1 MRFERLDILRYGAL
15 TDRSLAF
22 RPGAGLHVVYG
33 PNEAGKSSALSA
45 IGDLLFGFPRATP
58 GSPPPYTFLHDAQQ
72 LRIGAKL
79 VSRDGATIDFR
90 RRRAKNALL
99 SNDERESL
107 LREDALV
114 PFLGTLNR
122 EIFKRAFGL
131 DTEDLRDGGQA
142 MLQSGGEIGN
152 LLFSAASGLLGLTR
166 LRQSLEGE
174 AGGIF
179 GPRKKQDHSF
189 YQATDR
195 HDQARRAEKE
205 NELKSTDWKRL
216 VAEAEQLESEIAAL
230 QSERRKTKTELERLR
245 ALKKLQPLVI
255 DIDGELQELAAFDNL
270 AGLPADFA
278 ADLAEALHAH
288 ASLAGEVRKA
298 EEDTE
303 RLGDEISQV
312 HVEPAALEAAADI
325 TTLFAETGAYAKA
338 RRDLPAID
346 REVGSYDAT
355 LTQLARRLGL
365 ESAAELEKRQPSD
378 ADLVRMRRLVEEGQE
393 LLRNR
398 ADLQRQQGEESDR
411 LATLD
416 AQGDGGRLV
425 DPKPYIDQLA
435 ALSADLSDIAR
446 GDALLV
452 QAERAE
458 ENLRAAALRL
468 RPPVRDL
475 AAILAMPLPDV
486 ATLTARR
493 AAIEQA
499 TLARNAAVEKVAALA
514 AEVAEIAERLR
525 EAERDGPVVTREEIA
540 AARDRRDGRFAALGE
555 GRLPSADELAILGGL
570 VAHADQLADTALT
583 HADRLSRH
591 AENRLR
597 QDRAEHRLAAARQRL
612 AVAEDDVARAQQ
624 DFSGLIEASGLA
636 AHGLVF
642 SDPAAAIEWRR
653 AVDGLAK
660 ERAAIDPMRDQ
671 LAAIELKQGRIR
683 PVLNAIADALGIDV
697 AHLPLGALSQ
707 AIGRHLDGLS
717 ERWSQSRTR
726 EGERNAA
733 RQRLGRLT
741 VQVADVAGKIQAWQT
756 AFAAA
761 APTIGLAAESADMA
775 GHAVIDMA
783 VAALDAWKSLPET
796 LLEREN
802 RRRRVAGMRRD
813 IRDYEEKVAA
823 VAVSVDPSLEHVG
836 ADLAIE
842 TLHELAIAARNAS
855 QKRKILGRALAD
867 AELRRER
874 AREAFSEGEARLAA
888 LAHRLPEQ
896 ADPETALGRL
906 KDRARLAER
915 LRECRSRFLAQA
927 EGRSEADVRA
937 ALDSFDR
944 IQAELDIET
953 LTEAENGQFERHGEL
968 VARQAQ
974 NRKEREALET
984 GVSAEYAVFEKL
996 SAETEAKDLARQ
1008 WVVLKLAAGLL
1019 AHSMDRYR
1027 ERHADPVMQRAG
1039 AHFSVLTGGRF
1050 SRLVQDYDEKDELH
1064 LLAERAGGE
1073 KVPLDGLSEG
1083 TGDQLFLA
1091 LRLAFL
1097 EDYAS
1102 RNEPAPLIVDDIFQT
1117 FDDERTVSGLKA
1129 LAATSGTFQTILFT
1143 HQKSVVDLARQE
1155 LAAGVDVIML

>member
-15 TDRSLAF
+15 TDRSLTF
-22 RPGAGLHVVYG
+22 RPDAGLHVIYG

-45 IGDLLFGFPRATP
+45 IGDLLFGFPRATAHY
-58 GSPPPYTFLHDAQQ
+58 SFLHDAAQ
-72 LRIGAKL
+72 LRIGATL
-79 VSRDGATIDFR
+79 CARNGETLGFR
-90 RRRAKNALL
+90 RRRGSRNTLL
-99 SNDERESL
+99 SDDDKESP
-107 LREDALV
+107 LREDALA

-131 DTEDLRDGGQA
+131 DTTDLRDGGKA

-166 LRQSLEGE
+166 LRQSLEDE

-205 NELKSTDWKRL
+205 NELKSGDWKRL
-216 VAEAEQLESEIAAL
+216 VTEAEQLDGEIAAL
-230 QSERRKTKTELERLR
+230 QSDRQKTKTELERLR
-245 ALKKLQPLVI
+245 ALKKLQPLIV
-255 DIDGELQELAAFDNL
+255 DIDGELQELAAFGDL

-278 ADLAEALHAH
+278 EDLAEALHAH
-288 ASLAGEVRKA
+288 AVLAGEVRKA
-298 EEDTE
+298 EEDAG
-303 RLGDEISQV
+303 RLGDEIRQI
-312 HVEPAALEAAADI
+312 HVEPAVLEAAAEI
-325 TTLFAETGAYAKA
+325 TNLFAETGRYTAAM
-338 RRDLPAID
+338 RDLPAID
-346 REVGSYDAT
+346 REVGTYDAT

-378 ADLVRMRRLVEEGQE
+378 ADLVRMRRLVEEGQA
-393 LLRNR
+393 LSRGR
-398 ADLQRQQGEESDR
+398 ADLQRREAEERER
-411 LATLD
+411 LAALD
-416 AQGDGGRLV
+416 AESDGGRLI
-425 DPKPYIDQLA
+425 DPKPYLDQLG
-435 ALSADLSDIAR
+435 ALSTDISDIAR
-446 GDALLV
+446 GDVLRV

-475 AAILAMPLPDV
+475 AAVLALPLPDI
-486 ATLTARR
+486 ATLTAQRN
-493 AAIEQA
+493 AIEAA
-499 TLARNAAVEKVAALA
+499 TLARNSA
-514 AEVAEIAERLR
+514 AEKATALEAEAAEIAERLR
-525 EAERDGPVVTREEIA
+525 EAERDGPVVTREQITT
-540 AARDRRDGRFAALGE
+540 ARDRRDSRLAALGE
-555 GRLPSADELAILGGL
+555 GRSPSADELTVLNGL
-570 VAHADQLADTALT
+570 VTHADQLADTALT

-597 QDRAEHRLAAARQRL
+597 QARIEHRLAEARERL
-612 AVAEDDVARAQQ
+612 DVAGEALARAQQ
-624 DFSGLIEASGLA
+624 SFSEVIENAGLA
-636 AHGLVF
+636 VHGLVF
-642 SDPAAAIEWRR
+642 PDPAAAMEWRR
-653 AVDGLAK
+653 AIDGLVK
-660 ERAAIDPMRDQ
+660 ERVGIDPLRDQ
-671 LAAIELKQGRIR
+671 LAAIELKQSRVE
-683 PVLNAIADALGIDV
+683 PALTAIADALGIDT
-697 AHLPLGALSQ
+697 ARLPVGALSQ

-733 RQRLGRLT
+733 RQRLERLT
-741 VQVADVAGKIQAWQT
+741 AQAADVALQLQAWQS

-761 APTIGLAAESADMA
+761 APAIGLAAQVAEIGGSAP
-775 GHAVIDMA
+775 IDMA
-783 VAALDAWKSLPET
+783 VAALEAWKSLPET
-796 LLEREN
+796 LLEREKS
-802 RRRRVAGMRRD
+802 RRRVAGMRRD

-823 VAVSVDPSLEHVG
+823 IAAAVDPSLEHVG

-842 TLHELAIAARNAS
+842 NLHEMAIAARNAS

-867 AELRRER
+867 AELRLQR
-874 AREAFSEGEARLAA
+874 AREAFSEGETRLSA
-888 LAHRLPEQ
+888 LAQRLPEQ
-896 ADPETALGRL
+896 ADPETALARL
-906 KDRARLAER
+906 KDRTRLAER

-944 IQAELDIET
+944 IKAELDIET

-1019 AHSMDRYR
+1019 AHSMERYR

-1117 FDDERTVSGLKA
+1117 FDDERTSSGLKA

-1155 LAAGVDVIML
+1155 LAGAADIITL

>member
-22 RPGAGLHVVYG
+22 RPGAGLHVIYG

-45 IGDLLFGFPRATP
+45 IGDLLFGFPRATAHY
-58 GSPPPYTFLHDAQQ
+58 SFLHDAAQ
-72 LRIGAKL
+72 LRIGAAL
-79 VSRDGATIDFR
+79 STRNGETLGFR
-90 RRRAKNALL
+90 RRRGSRNTLL
-99 SNDERESL
+99 SDDDKETP
-107 LREDALV
+107 LREDALA

-131 DTEDLRDGGQA
+131 DTTDLRDGGKA

-166 LRQSLEGE
+166 LRQSLEDE

-205 NELKSTDWKRL
+205 NELKSADWKRL

-230 QSERRKTKTELERLR
+230 QSERQKTKAELERLR
-245 ALKKLQPLVI
+245 ALKKLQPLIV
-255 DIDGELQELAAFDNL
+255 DIDGELQELATFDDL

-278 ADLAEALHAH
+278 ADLAEALHTH
-288 ASLAGEVRKA
+288 AVLASEVRKA
-298 EEDTE
+298 EEDAE
-303 RLGDEISQV
+303 RLGDEIRQI
-312 HVEPAALEAAADI
+312 HVEPAALEAAAEI

-346 REVGSYDAT
+346 REVGTYDAT

-365 ESAAELEKRQPSD
+365 ESAAELERRQPSD
-378 ADLVRMRRLVEEGQE
+378 ADLVRMRRLVEEGQG
-393 LLRNR
+393 LLRGR
-398 ADLQRQQGEESDR
+398 ADLQRREAEEGER
-411 LATLD
+411 LMALD
-416 AQGDGGRLV
+416 AEGDGGRLI
-425 DPKPYIDQLA
+425 DPKPYLDQLA
-435 ALSADLSDIAR
+435 ALSTDLADVAR
-446 GDALLV
+446 GDVLLV
-452 QAERAE
+452 QVERAE

-468 RPPVRDL
+468 RPSVRDL
-475 AAILAMPLPDV
+475 AAILAMPLPDI
-486 ATLTARR
+486 AALTAQRT
-493 AAIEQA
+493 AIDTA
-499 TLARNAAVEKVAALA
+499 TLARNAAAEKATALA

-525 EAERDGPVVTREEIA
+525 EAERDGPVVTREEIT
-540 AARDRRDGRFAALGE
+540 AARDRRDGRLAALGD
-555 GRLPSADELAILGGL
+555 GRLPSVDELTLLGGL
-570 VAHADQLADTALT
+570 VVHADQLADTALT

-597 QDRAEHRLAAARQRL
+597 QNRAEHRLAEAQERVAA
-612 AVAEDDVARAQQ
+612 AEDGLTRARRA
-624 DFSGLIEASGLA
+624 FSDIIEMFGLP
-636 AHGLVF
+636 AHGLAF
-642 SDPAAAIEWRR
+642 SDPAAAMEWRR

-660 ERAAIDPMRDQ
+660 ERAAIDPVRDQ
-671 LAAIELKQGRIR
+671 LAAIDLKQSRIK
-683 PVLNAIADALGIDV
+683 PALAAIADALGIE
-697 AHLPLGALSQ
+697 AARLPVGALSQ
-707 AIGRHLDGLS
+707 AIGRHLDALS

-733 RQRLGRLT
+733 HRRLDRLT
-741 VQVADVAGKIQAWQT
+741 AQAADVVSQMQTWQA

-761 APTIGLAAESADMA
+761 APAIGLAALPGDGA
-775 GHAVIDMA
+775 GHASIDMA
-783 VAALDAWKSLPET
+783 IAALEAWKSLPET

-813 IRDYEEKVAA
+813 IRDYEEKVSAIA
-823 VAVSVDPSLEHVG
+823 VAVDPSFEHVS

-842 TLHELAIAARNAS
+842 NLHELAIAARNAS

-867 AELRRER
+867 AELRLQR
-874 AREAFSEGEARLAA
+874 AREAFSEGEARLSA
-888 LAHRLPEQ
+888 LAQRLPDQ

-906 KDRARLAER
+906 KDRARLGQR
-915 LRECRSRFLAQA
+915 LRECRSRFLMQA
-927 EGRSEADVRA
+927 EGRSEADVRVSLA
-937 ALDSFDR
+937 SFDR
-944 IQAELDIET
+944 IKAELDIET
-953 LTEAENGQFERHGEL
+953 LIEAENGQFERHGEL
-968 VARQAQ
+968 VARQTQ

-1019 AHSMDRYR
+1019 AHSMESYR

-1050 SRLVQDYDEKDELH
+1050 SRLVQEYDEKDDLH

-1129 LAATSGTFQTILFT
+1129 LAATSGAFQTILFT

-1155 LAAGVDVIML
+1155 LAAGVDVITL